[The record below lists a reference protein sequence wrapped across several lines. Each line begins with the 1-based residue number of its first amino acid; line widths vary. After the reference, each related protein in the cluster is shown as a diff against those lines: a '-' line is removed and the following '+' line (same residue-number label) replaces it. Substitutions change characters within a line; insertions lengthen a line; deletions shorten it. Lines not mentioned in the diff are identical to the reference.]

1 MNTIDVSAEARQS
14 IIDEEHLRLLS
25 IGHYVT
31 GGLYILFASIFILHF
46 IMFFVVASDPEFFPS
61 HQHAQSAPPEGIF
74 RVMGALIGLLI
85 LVGWAVG
92 GLTIYVGRCI
102 KRRVGRTV
110 SLVMAC
116 VHLVFMPVGTLLG
129 VATIMVLTRAS
140 VKKAYDV

>member
-1 MNTIDVSAEARQS
+1 
-14 IIDEEHLRLLS
+14 
-25 IGHYVT
+25 
-31 GGLYILFASIFILHF
+31 
-46 IMFFVVASDPEFFPS
+46 
-61 HQHAQSAPPEGIF
+61 
-74 RVMGALIGLLI
+74 MGALIGLLI